1 MNLLKTTG
9 TRHPLATPSLMAA
22 LHWLTPSDGPRIIN
36 RLIRA
41 GRISDAAALA
51 EMLIADADRP

>member
-22 LHWLTPSDGPRIIN
+22 LQWLRPGPEPRTIE

-41 GRISDAAALA
+41 GRLSDAAALA
-51 EMLIADADRP
+51 